1 MKKNKSCKKICFI
14 KLYKIF
20 ILCTMGLLLSS
31 GLANAWWKPRDYAR
45 YDYKSFEQYKK
56 ARQLLSF
63 EHIDYPLLHA
73 AVFYETNRQR
83 DIHDLPRFRH
93 SEALEEAAREHSKDM
108 VVQNFFS
115 HRSKVPGKRTL
126 SQRLALVG
134 LENVTMAENIATV
147 FAIDYRAGQPVFV
160 PPQNG
165 GYFSYQYRG
174 EPIKN
179 RTYLNVAANVVDQ
192 WMHSPGHR
200 RNILNPQYRCLGVGA
215 AFYRDADFHGMPSF
229 KVTQNFAD
237 RDKSMLKKSNEN

>member
-1 MKKNKSCKKICFI
+1 MTLTRSYKYIVICLTGI
-14 KLYKIF
+14 
-20 ILCTMGLLLSS
+20 LLSY
-31 GLANAWWKPRDYAR
+31 GLVAARWKLKDYSR
-45 YDYKSFEQYKK
+45 YDYKSFEQHAK

-63 EHIDYPLLHA
+63 EHIDYPLLQA

-83 DIHDLPRFRH
+83 AIHDLPLFRH
-93 SEALEEAAREHSKDM
+93 SEALEKAAREHSKDM

-126 SQRLALVG
+126 PQRLALVG

-160 PPQNG
+160 PHQNG
-165 GYFSYQYRG
+165 GYFSYQYKG
-174 EPIKN
+174 EPIKK
-179 RTYLNVAANVVDQ
+179 RTYLSVAANVVDQ

-200 RNILNPQYRCLGVGA
+200 RNILNPEYRYLGVGA
-215 AFYRDADFHGMPSF
+215 AFFRDANFHGMPSF

-237 RDKSMLKKSNEN
+237 RDKSMLKKE